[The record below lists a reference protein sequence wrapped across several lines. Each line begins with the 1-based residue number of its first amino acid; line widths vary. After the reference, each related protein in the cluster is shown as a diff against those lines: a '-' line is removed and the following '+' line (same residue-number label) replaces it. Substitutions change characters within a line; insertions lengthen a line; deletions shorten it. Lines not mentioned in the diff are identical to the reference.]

1 MDWAEWA
8 EEEEEDCIGRSGRS
22 GSHGCRGLQNDR
34 TCGGD
39 VLNARERKK
48 GMGRDDRDDRP
59 VLYDIGC
66 VRLSPSHY
74 T

>member
-1 MDWAEWA
+1 MDWADWA
-8 EEEEEDCIGRSGRS
+8 EEKEEDCIGRRGRS
-22 GSHGCRGLQNDR
+22 GSHGRRGLQNDR

-48 GMGRDDRDDRP
+48 GMGRDDRP
-59 VLYDIGC
+59 VLYDIEC